1 MEAGDRVGEFMV
13 REQRLTEVFVELAD
27 TLVEE
32 FDVVDLLQT
41 LTERCVELID
51 TDAAGLML
59 DDQRGNLRLIAHT
72 HESARLLELFEL
84 QQQEGPCLDC
94 FATGQVLANI
104 DLAAAT
110 ERWPSFTQAA
120 RDVGFGTSHAVPL
133 RLRRQVIGALN
144 LFAAGR
150 RPLDDDALAIARG
163 LADIATIGLLHERAV
178 RDQVALSEQ
187 LQTAL
192 HSRILIE
199 QAKGV
204 LSAQTGT
211 SVEAAVG
218 LMRTHA
224 RRTARPLPEV
234 AGAVVAGQVDAGAL
248 R

>member
-1 MEAGDRVGEFMV
+1 MV
-13 REQRLTEVFVELAD
+13 RERRLAEVFVELAD

-211 SVEAAVG
+211 SVEAAFA

-224 RRTARPLPEV
+224 RRTGRPLTEV

>member
-1 MEAGDRVGEFMV
+1 MM
-13 REQRLTEVFVELAD
+13 REQRLAEVFVELAD

-144 LFAAGR
+144 LFAVGR
-150 RPLDDDALAIARG
+150 RPLDDDSLAIARG

-211 SVEAAVG
+211 SVEAAFA

-224 RRTARPLPEV
+224 RRTGRPLTEV

>member
-1 MEAGDRVGEFMV
+1 VAGHPVEEFMM
-13 REQRLTEVFVELAD
+13 REQRLAEVFVELAD

-211 SVEAAVG
+211 SVEAAFA

-224 RRTARPLPEV
+224 RRTGRPLTEV

>member
-1 MEAGDRVGEFMV
+1 MM
-13 REQRLTEVFVELAD
+13 REQRLAEVFVELAD

-211 SVEAAVG
+211 SVEAAFA

-224 RRTARPLPEV
+224 RRTGRPLTEV

>member
-1 MEAGDRVGEFMV
+1 MV
-13 REQRLTEVFVELAD
+13 REQRLAEVFVELAD

-32 FDVVDLLQT
+32 FDVVDLLPT

-59 DDQRGNLRLIAHT
+59 DDQRGNLRLITHT

-104 DLAAAT
+104 DLTAAT

-120 RDVGFGTSHAVPL
+120 REVGFGTSHAVPL

-150 RPLDDDALAIARG
+150 RPLDDDSLAVARG

-211 SVEAAVG
+211 SVEAAFA

-224 RRTARPLPEV
+224 RRTGRPLTEV